1 MLHDW
6 VIVLHQLMLDAYFD
20 WVKRVPSLKE
30 MSPVLTVVSMSSF
43 CMHACLSQSI
53 TQERDMYACLSSV
66 IEQNL
71 IIT

>member
-30 MSPVLTVVSMSSF
+30 MSPVLTVWSACLVF
-43 CMHACLSQSI
+43 VCMHAYLRASHKKEIC
-53 TQERDMYACLSSV
+53 THA
-66 IEQNL
+66 
-71 IIT
+71 